1 VDTPASTRENVF
13 RRIAAA
19 AGFLILLVLAICLTR
34 TARLEPYRVDAS
46 RADQD
51 IANAAITVERFT
63 TALTFPTIS
72 TQDSATFDPAPFTEL
87 HTWIEDAF
95 PNVTRRLTREVVAK
109 YSLLFTWAGSDTMLD
124 PILLMGHLD
133 VVPVEP
139 GTESRWTHPPFEGV
153 VADSFVWGRGT
164 LDDKASVIAILE
176 AVEWLIGQ
184 GYEPR
189 RTIYLAFGHD
199 EELGGFSGAAEIA
212 AILKARVGRL
222 AFLVDE
228 GGVIAAGLMPGV
240 NRPVALIGVVE
251 KGSMGVNLTVE
262 QTGGHSSMP
271 PEHTAVGILSRA
283 ITLLENNQMPATL
296 TPVVSEMFL
305 RLAPEMPFTMR
316 FPMANLWAF
325 QPVIVRALLDNPR
338 TAAMLRTTTA
348 ATMVSGSPKEN
359 VLPIVARGL
368 VNFRLLP
375 GDTPEMV
382 LDHVRRVVRDTVVH
396 LEGSGREASPVADYA
411 APEFKIVERTIGQL
425 FPDAVPVPFLMI
437 GGTDTRHYEGL
448 TRNVYRFNPM
458 VATTELLSGAH
469 GTNERVRADDFVRA
483 ARFFAQLIRN
493 AQ

>member
-1 VDTPASTRENVF
+1 LKI
-13 RRIAAA
+13 RRVAAIAGTA
-19 AGFLILLVLAICLTR
+19 LLLFVVVCVVR
-34 TARLEPYRVDAS
+34 TLSLEPYRVNAPATD
-46 RADQD
+46 RD
-51 IANAAITVERFT
+51 IANAAINVERFT

-95 PNVTRRLTREVVAK
+95 PNVTRRLTREIVAN
-109 YSLLFTWAGSDTMLD
+109 YSLLYTWTGSDTTLD

-139 GTESRWTHPPFEGV
+139 GTESRWTHPPFAGV

-164 LDDKASVIAILE
+164 LDDKASVVAILE

-228 GGVIAAGLMPGV
+228 GGVVAEGLMPGV
-240 NRPVALIGVVE
+240 NRPVALVGVVE

-262 QTGGHSSMP
+262 QAGGHSSMP
-271 PEHTAVGILSRA
+271 PGHTAVGILSQA
-283 ITLLENNQMPATL
+283 ITRLENNQMPATL
-296 TPVVSEMFL
+296 TPVVSEMLL

-325 QPVIVRALLDNPR
+325 RPVIVRALLGNPR

-382 LDHVRRVVRDTVVH
+382 LDHVRRVVADTVVH
-396 LEGSGREASPVADYA
+396 VDGRGREASPVADYA
-411 APEFKIVERTIGQL
+411 APEFKVVERTIGQL
-425 FPDAVPVPFLMI
+425 FPDAVPVPFLMM

-448 TRNVYRFNPM
+448 TRNVYRFNPI
-458 VATTELLSGAH
+458 VATTELVSGAH

>member
-1 VDTPASTRENVF
+1 MSI
-13 RRIAAA
+13 RRLAGA
-19 AGFLILLVLAICLTR
+19 AGSAAVLFMSVCLVRAI
-34 TARLEPYRVDAS
+34 RLDSYRVDAAPVD
-46 RADQD
+46 ADV
-51 IANAAITVERFT
+51 ASARFTTERFT

-72 TQDSATFDPAPFTEL
+72 TQDSASFDPAPFTEL

-95 PNVTRRLTREVVAK
+95 PNVTRRLTREIVAN
-109 YSLLFTWAGSDTMLD
+109 YSLLYTWTGSDTTLD

-139 GTESRWTHPPFEGV
+139 GTESRWTHPPFAGV

-164 LDDKASVIAILE
+164 LDDKASVVAILE

-228 GGVIAAGLMPGV
+228 GGVVAEGLMPGV
-240 NRPVALIGVVE
+240 NRPVALVGVVE

-262 QTGGHSSMP
+262 QAGGHSSIP
-271 PEHTAVGILSRA
+271 PGHTAVGILSQA
-283 ITLLENNQMPATL
+283 ITRLENNQMPATL
-296 TPVVSEMFL
+296 TPVVSEMLL

-325 QPVIVRALLDNPR
+325 RPVIVRALLGNPR

-382 LDHVRRVVRDTVVH
+382 LDHVRRVVADTVVH
-396 LEGSGREASPVADYA
+396 VDGRGREASPVADYA
-411 APEFKIVERTIGQL
+411 APEFKVVERTIGQL

-448 TRNVYRFNPM
+448 TRNVYRFNPI
-458 VATTELLSGAH
+458 VATTELVSGAH